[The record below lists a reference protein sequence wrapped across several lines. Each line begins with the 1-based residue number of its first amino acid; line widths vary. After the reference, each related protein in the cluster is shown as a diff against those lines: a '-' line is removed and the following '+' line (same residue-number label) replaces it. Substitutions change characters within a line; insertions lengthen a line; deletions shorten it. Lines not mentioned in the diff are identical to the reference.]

1 VRRTLL
7 ALAAVAC
14 LAAGCE
20 PPQQVAYKDG
30 RYAGK
35 PDTPAWDNP
44 PFNGD
49 RAAWERAIKAR
60 NLHQN
65 EYSRTSGRGL

>member
-1 VRRTLL
+1 MRRILL
-7 ALAAVAC
+7 ALAAVC
-14 LAAGCE
+14 LVAGCE
-20 PPQQVAYKDG
+20 LPQQVAYKDG
-30 RYAGK
+30 HYAGK

-49 RAAWERAIKAR
+49 RLAWERAIKAR

-65 EYSRTSGRGL
+65 EYSRTPGRGI